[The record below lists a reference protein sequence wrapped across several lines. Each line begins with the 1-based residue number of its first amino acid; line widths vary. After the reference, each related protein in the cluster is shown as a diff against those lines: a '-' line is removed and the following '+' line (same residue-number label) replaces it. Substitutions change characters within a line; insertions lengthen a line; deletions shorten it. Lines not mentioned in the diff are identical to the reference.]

1 MAKPEIEPESDGTT
15 PPKSPSSSAE
25 SPGVSCGVPSSG
37 LKALMT
43 SRESEPRLSGEDFV
57 EMGREIEEREEA
69 EVEAARKRRWEEY
82 RAKPRLDRVDRIG
95 STVAK
100 KEDNYGD
107 WIDVVDMARGML
119 KDMKQQPT
127 RYTRAQMMMVQVT
140 IAVITDP
147 ETKSDKRAAAAKDMI
162 KMFGAFSQKRKDDP
176 RLPDKDLLDDEEK
189 EVQGASTRELLR
201 RVDQQKES

>member
-1 MAKPEIEPESDGTT
+1 M
-15 PPKSPSSSAE
+15 
-25 SPGVSCGVPSSG
+25 SCGVPSSG

-43 SRESEPRLSGEDFV
+43 RRESEPRLSGEDFV

-201 RVDQQKES
+201 RVDQQKEA